1 MWSAQFGRPDEGA
14 AEQRRPAR
22 TGGQRGDLLRL
33 DVSERALFLRAF
45 LAHPRRVGA
54 VLPTSGRAVSD
65 MLDMAPLAQA
75 DLVVEL
81 GAGTGSHTAAV
92 LARLGPQARLVAFE
106 IDPALA
112 GALRAKLPDP
122 RLQVVTGSAEA
133 VEEVLAGRRPDV
145 VVSALPF
152 TSLPAGTGRLILERS
167 ARVLAPEGVLL
178 VLQYSPFIARELSR
192 LFARLDRSVCLLNV
206 PPAFLYAC
214 REPLAAGSSA
224 PDGSS

>member
-1 MWSAQFGRPDEGA
+1 
-14 AEQRRPAR
+14 
-22 TGGQRGDLLRL
+22 
-33 DVSERALFLRAF
+33 VSERALFLRAF
-45 LAHPRRVGA
+45 VAHPRRVGA

-75 DLVVEL
+75 ELVVEL

-106 IDPALA
+106 IDPTLA
-112 GALRAKLPDP
+112 DALRAKLPDA

-133 VEEVLAGRRPDV
+133 VEEVLAGQRPDV

-152 TSLPAGTGRLILERS
+152 TSLPAGTGRLILERT

-178 VLQYSPFIARELSR
+178 VLQYSPLIVRELSR
-192 LFARLDRSVCLLNV
+192 LFARLDRRVCLLNV
-206 PPAFLYAC
+206 PPAFLCAC
-214 REPLAAGSSA
+214 REPRATGAPSA
-224 PDGSS
+224 EGGA

>member
-1 MWSAQFGRPDEGA
+1 
-14 AEQRRPAR
+14 
-22 TGGQRGDLLRL
+22 LRV

-54 VLPTSGRAVSD
+54 VLPTSARAVSD

-75 DLVVEL
+75 ELVVEL

-92 LARLGPQARLVAFE
+92 LSRLGPQARLVAFE
-106 IDPALA
+106 IDPTLA
-112 GALRAKLPDP
+112 EALRAKLADA

-133 VEEVLAGRRPDV
+133 VEEVLAGQRPDV

-152 TSLPAGTGRLILERS
+152 TSLPAGTGRLILERT
-167 ARVLAPEGVLL
+167 ARVLAPQGVLL
-178 VLQYSPFIARELSR
+178 VLQYSPLIVRELSR
-192 LFARLDRSVCLLNV
+192 LFGKLEKRVCLRNV

-214 REPLAAGSSA
+214 REPLTTSTPSPEGRS
-224 PDGSS
+224 

>member
-1 MWSAQFGRPDEGA
+1 M
-14 AEQRRPAR
+14 
-22 TGGQRGDLLRL
+22 DLA
-33 DVSERALFLRAF
+33 ERALFLRAF

-54 VLPTSGRAVSD
+54 VLPTSERAVAD
-65 MLDMAPLAQA
+65 MLDMASLEQA
-75 DLVVEL
+75 GLVVEL

-112 GALRAKLPDP
+112 DALRARLPDP

-133 VEEVLAGRRPDV
+133 VEDVLDGQRPDV

-152 TSLPAGTGRLILERS
+152 TSLPAGTGRRILES
-167 ARVLAPEGVLL
+167 TARVLAPQGVLL
-178 VLQYSPFIARELSR
+178 VLQYSPFIVRELKR
-192 LFARLDRSVCLLNV
+192 VFGRLDRRVCLRNV

-214 REPLAAGSSA
+214 RKPVAAGASSPQA
-224 PDGSS
+224 GS